1 MKKLFKLIALCLFFL
16 GCDGKVDMSPKEIKL
31 DRDVC
36 AYCKMVISSAN
47 YAAQIVMK
55 DGKHYF
61 FDDIGCALNWLNL
74 QEAQNEAVIYVADF
88 KSAKWIDAKKA
99 YYVSGANSPMH
110 FGFAAHK
117 DAQEGKDNLDFS
129 HVKKTILEKQNE
141 TRSMAHHM
149 H

>member
-1 MKKLFKLIALCLFFL
+1 MCLLFL
-16 GCDGKVDMSPKEIKL
+16 GCDGKIDMSPKDIKL

-61 FDDIGCALNWLNL
+61 FDDIGCALKWLDL
-74 QEAQNEAVIYVADF
+74 QDIEAQNEAFIYVADF
-88 KSAKWIDAKKA
+88 KSTEWVDAKKA
-99 YYVSGANSPMH
+99 HYVSGANSPMH
-110 FGFAAHK
+110 FGFAAYK
-117 DAQEGKDNLDFS
+117 DMQENADNFNFL

-141 TRSMAHHM
+141 TQPAAHHM